1 MSFRLL
7 INGDLI
13 ETSTSIN
20 VFNPATGQVLETCAK
35 ATIEHAD
42 HAVDAADKAF
52 PGWSSAGYEYRSKC
66 LHAAA
71 DAVESRRSDFS
82 RLLTQEQGKPLHQAL
97 QEVDGAVASLRYYA
111 GMSLPLKKMH
121 DSDTAL
127 IYEQRSPLGVVVAIT
142 PWNFPLLL
150 LMMKLAPALIAGN
163 TVIAKPSPQTP
174 LTTALL
180 GEVIGQIFPKGV
192 VNVLLDENDLG
203 PYLTSHPKVAKI
215 SFTGSTQTGR
225 RVMISAA
232 GTLKRL
238 TLELGGNDAAI
249 VLDDADINQIAPSLF
264 WASMFNSGQVCL
276 ATKRIYVHESLY
288 DKACELLANLCDE
301 AVVGNGLDAG
311 VQIGPVQNKAQFEKL
326 RDLIEDCRQHGHV
339 IAGGQAVGN
348 EGYFIKPT
356 LVTGLG
362 SQSRLVCEEQFGP
375 IIPIISF
382 RDVDDAIR
390 QVNNSDYGLGGCVWT
405 SSIER
410 GLEVA
415 IRIET
420 GTVWVNKYLDMPL
433 DISFGGTKQS
443 GIGKEQGLDGLLEYT
458 KSKNINISKF

>member
-7 INGDLI
+7 INGDLV
-13 ETSTSIN
+13 ETSKSID
-20 VFNPATGQVLETCAK
+20 VFNPATGQVFQTCAK
-35 ATIEHAD
+35 ATKEHVCQ
-42 HAVDAADKAF
+42 AVDAADNAF
-52 PGWSSAGYEYRSKC
+52 PAWSSAGYDYRSK
-66 LHAAA
+66 LLQAAA

-82 RLLTQEQGKPLHQAL
+82 KLLTLEQGKPLHQAL
-97 QEVDGAVASLRYYA
+97 QEVDSALASLRYYA
-111 GMSLPLKKMH
+111 GMSLPLKMTH
-121 DSDTAL
+121 DNETSQ

-174 LTTALL
+174 LTTALF
-180 GEVIGQIFPKGV
+180 GEVVGHIFPKGV

-203 PYLTSHPKVAKI
+203 TYLTSHSKVAKI
-215 SFTGSTQTGR
+215 SFTGSTQTGKK
-225 RVMISAA
+225 VMVSAA
-232 GTLKRL
+232 NTLKRL

-249 VLDDADINQIAPSLF
+249 VLDDADIDLIAPSLF

-288 DKACELLANLCDE
+288 KKACELLANLCDE
-301 AVVGNGLDAG
+301 AVVGSGLDAC

-326 RDLIEDCRQHGHV
+326 RELIEECRQNGRV
-339 IAGGQAVGN
+339 IAGGQDVGS

-356 LVTGLG
+356 LVTGLD

-390 QVNNSDYGLGGCVWT
+390 QVNNSEYGLGGCVWT
-405 SSIER
+405 SSVER
-410 GLEVA
+410 GIDVA
-415 IRIET
+415 TKIET

-433 DISFGGTKQS
+433 DVSFGGTKQS

-458 KSKNINISKF
+458 KSKNINVSKA